1 MATLRG
7 NLSALVED
15 LTPFL
20 NEMIGGDFTPWP
32 QMAGQFL
39 NQETMTSGWTD
50 IGTRSTL
57 GAFSVKDEIGQQ
69 AEDQYIIGPQ
79 MRVAA
84 IEYGKQVPTSRIA
97 LEDSRSFAEA
107 SSLLAGIAGDIRQRA
122 DDTKEILGHDLLN
135 STTGHTTPDDIAL
148 YHLNGHLN
156 LQGDTFGNLNS
167 AALSEAS
174 LEAAMIDLK
183 QMTDDRGFPIFQ
195 TAMTLIVPQDLEFTA
210 EKILGT
216 DRAVGNNG
224 AGTNMHQLND
234 INVVARAGLSLI
246 VIPYLTDANDWF
258 LQAGKHGLN
267 WYNRESLHTWND
279 VDENRGIVT
288 QGATFRSAIA
298 ASDPR
303 GIIKSVVT

>member
-1 MATLRG
+1 MPTLRS
-7 NLSALVED
+7 NLSAFVED

-20 NEMIGGDFTPWP
+20 NEVIGGGFTPWP
-32 QMAGQFL
+32 AMAGKFL

-84 IEYGKQVPTSRIA
+84 IEYAKQVPTSRIA
-97 LEDSRSFAEA
+97 LEDSRSFDEA
-107 SSLLAGIAGDIRQRA
+107 SALLAGIAGDIRQRA

-135 STTGHTTPDDIAL
+135 STTGNLTPDGIDLYSAAL
-148 YHLNGHLN
+148 HVN
-156 LQGDTFGNLNS
+156 LQGDTFGNLRT

-174 LEAAMIDLK
+174 LELAMTQLK

-195 TAMTLIVPQDLEFTA
+195 QGMTLIVPQELEFTA

-234 INVVARAGLSLI
+234 INVMARAGLSII
-246 VIPYLTDANDWF
+246 VSPYLTDANDWF
-258 LQAGKHGLN
+258 LQASNHGLN
-267 WYNRESLHTWND
+267 WYNRESLRNWND
-279 VDENRGIVT
+279 VDDNRGIVT